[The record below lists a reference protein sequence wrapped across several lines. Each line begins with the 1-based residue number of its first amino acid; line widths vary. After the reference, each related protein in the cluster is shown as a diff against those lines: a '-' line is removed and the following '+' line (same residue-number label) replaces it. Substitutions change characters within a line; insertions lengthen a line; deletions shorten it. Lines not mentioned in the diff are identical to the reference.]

1 MFGGEIVASGLTQLR
16 PLLVLGLAV
25 GLFFVPAAG
34 GAIERTAGSVYLQL
48 LDGAGFAKVRYRG
61 NFFGHVGRGRIVA
74 TLKVG
79 LSGCEAERRLSRRL
93 KLCRG
98 RELAFRTPS
107 DARWRLRLRG
117 RRINASGFV
126 RGCMMLN
133 GVDRG
138 DPGDFRIGDVV
149 RRWPRSAT
157 RYRLGAGC

>member
-1 MFGGEIVASGLTQLR
+1 LTQLR

-34 GAIERTAGSVYLQL
+34 AAIERTAGSVYLQL
-48 LDGAGFAKVRYRG
+48 LDGGGFAKVRYRG